1 MCFFTDPLRL
11 PLFVIAGVVKTRWR
25 TQIYIYTAHL
35 AIRGKKMGKGEP
47 EIRRADIR
55 MVFPE
60 KDPPA
65 INRYDVISN
74 IKVLPSTAASITV
87 SYFAY
92 NI

>member
-1 MCFFTDPLRL
+1 
-11 PLFVIAGVVKTRWR
+11 
-25 TQIYIYTAHL
+25 
-35 AIRGKKMGKGEP
+35 MGKGEP